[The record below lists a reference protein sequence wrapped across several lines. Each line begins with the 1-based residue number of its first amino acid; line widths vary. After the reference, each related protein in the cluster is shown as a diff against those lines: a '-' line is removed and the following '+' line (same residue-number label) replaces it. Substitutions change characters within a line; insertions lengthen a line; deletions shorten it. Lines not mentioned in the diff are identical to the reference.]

1 MAYSTIAKS
10 SSFFNST
17 IYTGNGTV
25 DTALTTGTFQPDLTW
40 FKNRGTTESNMW
52 MDAVRGATYYIQSN
66 STAAEGNSSDKISA
80 FTSTGVT
87 LGSGAETNENSQPL
101 VCWAWKANGSG
112 SSNSDGT
119 ITSTVSVD
127 STSKFSIV
135 KWTGNST
142 AGATV
147 GHGLGVAPSFM
158 IIKNLGAATQ
168 WLTWWDFFANT
179 EMMYLNLTNAKGTG
193 QTYLNSTTPT
203 SSVITLGGGAD
214 ENQNDMIAYCFAEVP
229 GFSKF
234 GTYTGNG
241 VVNGAFAY
249 TGFKPSFVV
258 IKRQDQSTNWVVYD
272 NKRDSY
278 NVGSKV
284 LLPDNSAAETSGS
297 QLIDFLSNG
306 FKLRSTG
313 NNTNDSSPYVY
324 MAFGQP
330 IVSTNGIIA
339 TAR

>member
-214 ENQNDMIAYCFAEVP
+214 ENQNTMIAYCFAEVP

-241 VVNGAFAY
+241 IVNGAFAY

>member
-10 SSFFNST
+10 SSYMNT
-17 IYTGNGTV
+17 KIYTG
-25 DTALTTGTFQPDLTW
+25 TGATNAQTGLGFQPDLTW
-40 FKNRGTTESNMW
+40 IKSRSNTYSHTWTDAIRGYTKHIS
-52 MDAVRGATYYIQSN
+52 SN
-66 STAAEGNSSDKISA
+66 STNAEYSSSTEL
-80 FTSTGVT
+80 TSFDTDGFT
-87 LGSGAETNENSQPL
+87 LGTDAGVNNNGSTFAAWN
-101 VCWAWKANGSG
+101 WKANGSG

-158 IIKNLGAATQ
+158 IIKNLGASTQ

-214 ENQNDMIAYCFAEVP
+214 ENQNTMIAYCFAEVP

-241 VVNGAFAY
+241 VVNGAFVY

-258 IKRQDQSTNWVVYD
+258 IKREDQTTNWVVYD

-278 NVGSKV
+278 NTGSKV
-284 LLPDNSAAETSGS
+284 LLPDNSASETSGT
-297 QLIDFLSNG
+297 QKIDLLSNG

-330 IVSTNGIIA
+330 IVSTNNNIA
-339 TAR
+339 TAF

>member
-1 MAYSTIAKS
+1 MAFSTIAKS

-40 FKNRGTTESNMW
+40 FKNRGTTESHMW
-52 MDAVRGATYYIQSN
+52 MDAVRGATNYIQSN
-66 STAAEGNSSDKISA
+66 STAAQGTSADKISA

-214 ENQNDMIAYCFAEVP
+214 ENQNTMIAYCFAEVP

-241 VVNGAFAY
+241 IVNGAFAY

-272 NKRDSY
+272 NKRDPY

>member
-10 SSFFNST
+10 SSYMNT
-17 IYTGNGTV
+17 KIYTG
-25 DTALTTGTFQPDLTW
+25 TGATNAQTGLGFQPDLTW
-40 FKNRGTTESNMW
+40 IKSRSNTYSHTWTDAIRGYTKHIS
-52 MDAVRGATYYIQSN
+52 SN
-66 STAAEGNSSDKISA
+66 STNAEYSSSTEL
-80 FTSTGVT
+80 TSFDTDGFT
-87 LGSGAETNENSQPL
+87 LGTDAGVNNNGSTFAAWN
-101 VCWAWKANGSG
+101 WKANGSG

-135 KWTGNST
+135 KWAGNST

-147 GHGLGVAPSFM
+147 GHGLGAAPSFM

-241 VVNGAFAY
+241 VVDGAFVY
-249 TGFKPSFVV
+249 LGFKPSFVV
-258 IKRQDQSTNWVVYD
+258 IKREDQTTNWVVYD

-278 NVGSKV
+278 NTATKL
-284 LLPDNSAAETSGS
+284 LLPDNSAAETSGT
-297 QLIDFLSNG
+297 QKIDLLSNG

-330 IVSTNGIIA
+330 IVSTNNNIA
-339 TAR
+339 TAF

>member
-10 SSFFNST
+10 SSYMNT
-17 IYTGNGTV
+17 KLYTGNGST
-25 DTALTTGTFQPDLTW
+25 DTAQTGVGFQPDWTW
-40 FKNRGTTESNMW
+40 IKERSSTSSHIIT
-52 MDAVRGATYYIQSN
+52 DAVRGANNSLSSNLTSGNAVETQSLI
-66 STAAEGNSSDKISA
+66 SFDTDGFTVGSSG
-80 FTSTGVT
+80 GV
-87 LGSGAETNENSQPL
+87 NENSQTYAS
-101 VCWAWKANGSG
+101 WNWKANGSG

-135 KWTGNST
+135 KWAGNST

-158 IIKNLGAATQ
+158 IIKNLGASTN

-258 IKRQDQSTNWVVYD
+258 IKRQDQSTNWVMYD

-313 NNTNDSSPYVY
+313 NNTNDTSPYVY
-324 MAFGQP
+324 MAFGQS
-330 IVSTNGIIA
+330 IVSTNNNIA
-339 TAR
+339 TAF

>member
-1 MAYSTIAKS
+1 MAFSTISKS

-40 FKNRGTTESNMW
+40 FKNRGTTESHMW

-119 ITSTVSVD
+119 ITSSVSVD

-214 ENQNDMIAYCFAEVP
+214 ENQNTMIAYCWAEVP

-241 VVNGAFAY
+241 VVDGAFVY
-249 TGFKPSFVV
+249 LGFKPSFVV
-258 IKRQDQSTNWVVYD
+258 IKREDQTTNWVVYD

-278 NVGSKV
+278 NTGSKV
-284 LLPDNSAAETSGS
+284 LLPDKSASETSGT
-297 QLIDFLSNG
+297 QKIDLLSNG

-330 IVSTNGIIA
+330 IVSTNNNIA
-339 TAR
+339 TAF

>member
-1 MAYSTIAKS
+1 MAFSTISKS

-40 FKNRGTTESNMW
+40 FKNRGTTESHMW

-80 FTSTGVT
+80 FTSTGVS
-87 LGSGAETNENSQPL
+87 LGRGAETNENSQPL

-158 IIKNLGAATQ
+158 IIKNLGASTQ

-214 ENQNDMIAYCFAEVP
+214 ENQNTMIAYCFAEVP

-241 VVNGAFAY
+241 VVNGAFVY

-258 IKRQDQSTNWVVYD
+258 IKREDQTTNWVVYD

-278 NVGSKV
+278 NTGSKV
-284 LLPDNSAAETSGS
+284 LLPDNSAAETSGT
-297 QLIDFLSNG
+297 QKIDLLSNG

-330 IVSTNGIIA
+330 IVSTNNNIA
-339 TAR
+339 TAF

>member
-1 MAYSTIAKS
+1 MAFSTISKS

-40 FKNRGTTESNMW
+40 FKNRGTTESHMW

-241 VVNGAFAY
+241 VVDGAFVY

-258 IKRQDQSTNWVVYD
+258 IKREDQTTNWVVYD

-278 NVGSKV
+278 NTGTKV
-284 LLPDNSAAETSGS
+284 LLPDNSASETSGT
-297 QLIDFLSNG
+297 QKIDLLSNG

-330 IVSTNGIIA
+330 IVSTNNNIA
-339 TAR
+339 TAF